1 MSAGCY
7 TLFVY
12 DGGEGRV
19 TGESGKL
26 RRDVLRSR
34 SALRRHKAGLA
45 SRLKE
50 EERLERI

>member
-7 TLFVY
+7 SLYVC
-12 DGGEGRV
+12 DGGEGGA
-19 TGESGKL
+19 TGVSGKL

-34 SALRRHKAGLA
+34 SALSRHKAGLA